1 MGTTKIARATAASK
15 SAPAA
20 PQGAAAKVSKKKA
33 TKAKVARAKS
43 PKGRRPLAPPE
54 DLLRRAR
61 ELGAVSARLVAASS
75 IATAG
80 WVRLKCQFGCDGYGT
95 SLCCPPHTP
104 KPDEMRRVIDEYR
117 RAILFEAGRN
127 EPKKIAVALEREAFL
142 GGYYKAL
149 GLGSGPCLHC
159 RQACAFEEGCRHA
172 DVARPSMEGCGI
184 DVYATARANGYAIEV
199 VRDESDE
206 QHYFGVVL
214 LD

>member
-1 MGTTKIARATAASK
+1 MATTKIAQAATK
-15 SAPAA
+15 KPA
-20 PQGAAAKVSKKKA
+20 KKA
-33 TKAKVARAKS
+33 RKTKVVPLKI
-43 PKGRRPLAPPE
+43 PKGRRPLEPVD
-54 DLLRRAR
+54 DLLRRAT
-61 ELGAVSARLVAASS
+61 ELGAVSAKLVAASS
-75 IATAG
+75 IATAA

-104 KPDEMRRVIDEYR
+104 KPDEMRRALDDYR

-142 GGYYKAL
+142 GGYYKAF
-149 GLGSGPCLHC
+149 GLGSGPCLYC
-159 RQACAFEEGCRHA
+159 RQACAFEAGCRHA

-184 DVYATARANGYAIEV
+184 DVYATARANGYTIEV
-199 VRDESDE
+199 VRDEDDE

>member
-1 MGTTKIARATAASK
+1 MATTKIARAAK
-15 SAPAA
+15 APAA
-20 PQGAAAKVSKKKA
+20 KNPKKKTTKTKIA
-33 TKAKVARAKS
+33 TAKT
-43 PKGRRPLAPPE
+43 PKRRRPLAPVE
-54 DLLRRAR
+54 DLLRRAT

-75 IATAG
+75 IATAA

-127 EPKKIAVALEREAFL
+127 EPKRIAVALEREAFL

-149 GLGSGPCLHC
+149 GLGSGPCLYC

-184 DVYATARANGYAIEV
+184 DVYATARANGYTIEV
-199 VRDESDE
+199 VRDENDE